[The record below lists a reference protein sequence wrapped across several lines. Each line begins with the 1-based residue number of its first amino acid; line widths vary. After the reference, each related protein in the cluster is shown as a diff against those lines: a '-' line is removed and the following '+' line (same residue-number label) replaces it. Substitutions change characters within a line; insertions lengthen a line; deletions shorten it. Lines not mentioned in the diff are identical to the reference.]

1 MEKSLIYAPSENALK
16 SILTKMYVTTPFFFF
31 SLSSHFYILGTF
43 IPFSIKEKR
52 GLRHVKQ
59 IKFKIL

>member
-31 SLSSHFYILGTF
+31 LVFTFLYTGNIYSLFHKR
-43 IPFSIKEKR
+43 KE
-52 GLRHVKQ
+52 VIEACQ
-59 IKFKIL
+59 TN